1 MKQININNPFCQNIG
16 FLEDK
21 YKFSLIGHNL
31 YVDNNVIYSD
41 EKNYIF
47 VIGMKHKPVWLW
59 TKNDISKE
67 KIIEINQMINIINNM
82 GFTSFACKD
91 SFYKE
96 LLLEE
101 NEFESN
107 ELSGCYVCEKLIKPK
122 KCDGRIRLATKE
134 DKDIITQLW
143 YDDCVEAD
151 PNNHISYELAQKFTD
166 RFLLSKSFYVWEN
179 NEKKIVSII
188 DYTVVDNVAEVAH
201 AYTIPNERGKGYM
214 ANSVYELTKII
225 LSKGLLPV
233 LSTDYNYLPSNK
245 CYTNIGYQLKDKI
258 VVFSNNKVLE
268 KEEYRTK

>member
-1 MKQININNPFCQNIG
+1 MKQININNPFCKNIE
-16 FLEDK
+16 FLKDK

-31 YVDNNVIYSD
+31 DVDNNVIYSD

-67 KIIEINQMINIINNM
+67 KSLEIKQGIDIINSIDFN
-82 GFTSFACKD
+82 FIACKEN
-91 SFYKE
+91 FYKE
-96 LLLEE
+96 LLMED
-101 NEFESN
+101 NEFQFN
-107 ELSGCYVCEKLIKPK
+107 ELSGCYVCEELIKPK
-122 KCDGRIRLATKE
+122 KCDGRIRLVTEE
-134 DKDIITQLW
+134 DRNVITQLW

-151 PNNHISYELAQKFTD
+151 PDNHISYELAQKFTD
-166 RFLLSKSFYVWEN
+166 RFLLSGSFYVWEN
-179 NEKKIVSII
+179 DDGKIVSII

-245 CYTNIGYQLKDKI
+245 CYSNIGYQLKDKMVI
-258 VVFSNNKVLE
+258 FSNNKVLK
-268 KEEYRTK
+268 KEDSKTK